1 MSESEKSHN
10 IKMETL
16 SQEAKLKQ
24 KKLEEEAEIEF
35 KKQNNE
41 NQIKYFARMKEM
53 GVDLT
58 KYLVAQYQNPDKV
71 IRIDSGSAPADGANR
86 PNLHFHEK

>member
-58 KYLVAQYQNPDKV
+58 KYLVAQYQNPDK
-71 IRIDSGSAPADGANR
+71 
-86 PNLHFHEK
+86 